1 MKPNV
6 KNRIESDLTIKR
18 ILEHITKAKRQTPL
32 TNRVDELDKK
42 RFPQHLMHIQQQP
55 PETADDTDHSKKVS
69 FTLPPFH
76 QNKDS
81 TRWRAIPRRL
91 RISTARQKWENSR
104 YRRKAINRPLTTR
117 EIKAAVLDGTIPS
130 GISDTGATSSAGKPG
145 DPFSHTNTPSNKVF
159 HLPTGGTATATTQAK
174 LLHKVREPARS
185 VDMVPSL
192 AEHTLISTSKF
203 ADADYVAI
211 YDEKEVNF
219 YDNKT
224 AKIEISEEAVLTG
237 YRCPKT
243 KLWRVPLTNHIA
255 NINTDTL
262 LLDSPSGMDSLNA
275 AYTVPSTES
284 ICDKLQILLRQA
296 PNPNEAINNVYDIP
310 SVEPAIRYLHAA
322 AGYPT
327 KRTWVKAIAKGNY
340 ISWPLLTVKNVNKYF
355 PESEETQYGHMRGQR
370 QGVRSTKVKIE
381 PEAEEATKIK
391 EHDIHITVYDPKEVM
406 YTDQTGKFPHVSS
419 RGNKYMMVLTEI
431 DTNSIWVEAMKNKTE
446 GEMILARRRALA
458 RMKKCGI
465 LPKKQVLDNEASVNY
480 KQEMAESGMTYEL
493 VPPDNHRRNLAEK
506 AIQTWKDHFVAVLSG
521 TAESFPMHLWDRVLP
536 QAELQLTMLRQTN
549 TNPKVST
556 QLYGP
561 HNYNARPFVPI
572 GMEAMVQDK
581 PNKRKTFAQHC
592 SKCYVLGTSME
603 HYRCWEM
610 YSPKTRSTRISETV
624 FFKHKYI
631 TNPTATPTDVIIAAT
646 NRMAAALKNHKPD
659 NMCETSIQALARLE
673 TLVNNATLTNN
684 KLQIKQVD
692 NIPAPRVQKVQTEDK
707 ICKNIKDTITT
718 IQQVHKDDTIFSP
731 IEEEA
736 QSPRVEIEAA
746 SPRVQVTPSGWL
758 SRSHEAV
765 VASSIPT
772 ITQDEESPRSP
783 SPRLKKEAPSST
795 APVHNTRSRTVRT
808 LTQEAMLSS
817 IEITGVNLQAQTL
830 ASRKYPRH
838 MLNAVLNEETG
849 ELMEYRHLLVHPKY
863 RAIYKPAY
871 GKELGRLA
879 QGIPGV
885 VKGTNTLQFIHND
898 EIPADRW
905 KISHTVEYA
914 PTSAQKKK
922 TLTEYDSQ
930 LEATS
935 SISLET
941 VEPQQPECSE

>member
-1 MKPNV
+1 MP
-6 KNRIESDLTIKR
+6 
-18 ILEHITKAKRQTPL
+18 
-32 TNRVDELDKK
+32 
-42 RFPQHLMHIQQQP
+42 
-55 PETADDTDHSKKVS
+55 
-69 FTLPPFH
+69 
-76 QNKDS
+76 
-81 TRWRAIPRRL
+81 
-91 RISTARQKWENSR
+91 
-104 YRRKAINRPLTTR
+104 R

-159 HLPTGGTATATTQAK
+159 HLPTGGTAKATTQAK
-174 LLHKVREPARS
+174 LLHKLREPARS

-192 AEHTLISTSKF
+192 TEHTLISTSKF

-211 YDEKEVNF
+211 YDEEEVNF

-224 AKIEISEEAVLTG
+224 AKIEISKEAVLTG
-237 YRCPKT
+237 YRCPDT
-243 KLWRVPLTNHIA
+243 KLWRVPLTKHIT

-262 LLDSPSGMDSLNA
+262 LLDSPDGMDSLNTTYA
-275 AYTVPSTES
+275 VPSTET
-284 ICDKLQILLRQA
+284 ICNKLHILLKQA
-296 PNPNEAINNVYDIP
+296 PDSNEAIHNVYDIP
-310 SVEPAIRYLHAA
+310 SIQPAIRYLHAA

-370 QGVRSTKVKIE
+370 QGVRSTKVKAE
-381 PEAEEATKIK
+381 TEAEETPKAK
-391 EHDIHITVYDPKEVM
+391 EHDIHIMVYDPKEVM
-406 YTDQTGKFPHVSS
+406 YTDQTGKFPHMSS
-419 RGNKYMMVLTEI
+419 RGNKYTMVLTEI

-458 RMKKCGI
+458 RMKRCGI
-465 LPKKQVLDNEASVNY
+465 LPKKQVLDNEASANY
-480 KQEMAESGMTYEL
+480 KQEMAESGMAYEL

-521 TAESFPMHLWDRVLP
+521 TADSFPMHLWDRVLR
-536 QAELQLTMLRQTN
+536 QAELQLAMLRQTN

-556 QLYGP
+556 YTQLYGP
-561 HNYNARPFVPI
+561 HNYNAKPFVPI
-572 GMEAMVQDK
+572 GMEAMVHDK

-592 SKCYVLGTSME
+592 SKGYVLGTSME

-610 YSPKTRSTRISETV
+610 WSPKTRSTRISETV

-646 NRMAAALKNHKPD
+646 NRMAEALKNHKPN
-659 NMCETSIQALARLE
+659 NMCETSVQALARLE
-673 TLVNNATLTNN
+673 SLVNNATLTNN

-692 NIPAPRVQKVQTEDK
+692 NMPAPRVQKVQTQKEAR
-707 ICKNIKDTITT
+707 KNISDAITT
-718 IQQVHKDDTIFSP
+718 IQQAQKEDTIFSP
-731 IEEEA
+731 MEEEEA
-736 QSPRVEIEAA
+736 QSPRVEMEAT

-772 ITQDEESPRSP
+772 ITQDEDAPIQP
-783 SPRLKKEAPSST
+783 SPRLRKAAPSNT
-795 APVHNTRSRTVRT
+795 APARNTRSRTVRT

-817 IEITGVNLQAQTL
+817 IEINGTTLQAQTL

-849 ELMEYRHLLVHPKY
+849 ELMEYRNLIGDPKY
-863 RAIYKPAY
+863 REIWGKSY
-871 GKELGRLA
+871 GNKLGRLV
-879 QGIPGV
+879 QGMKGRV
-885 VKGTNTLQFIHND
+885 EGTNTIFL
-898 EIPADRW
+898 
-905 KISHTVEYA
+905 
-914 PTSAQKKK
+914 
-922 TLTEYDSQ
+922 
-930 LEATS
+930 
-935 SISLET
+935 
-941 VEPQQPECSE
+941 